1 MGLSDNIRN
10 LSGVVTVE
18 IEGFFTERFIN
29 LCRINNVKM
38 WDIRN
43 VVKGIVRFKISVSD
57 FKKLRKIARKRKFA
71 FFLLFMVIFFS
82 IAFSTFVW
90 HINVEGNNE
99 IAKETVI
106 ESLKE
111 SGLYVG
117 KCKLW
122 LDKKEIINNLR
133 VNLQDITWAGLDIDG
148 TAVTVKIVEKT
159 KLKDKDIQ
167 NNKNGDIIANKSGVI
182 TRLVPENGTAMLNEG
197 SYVEKGSVLIE
208 GKIYSKILDTKS
220 VPAKGIVKID
230 CEYENKMEYKYIDIL
245 KEYTGKTKYTVGITI
260 NSKENMLNYLNKSL
274 KYDITKSS
282 KKLNI
287 FGLQIS
293 FDFYTCVEY
302 NEKQVMRSKEELI
315 NLSKEDA
322 QNYLN
327 TDILPNTINGNLK
340 DMNISYSD
348 TNDGII
354 ANTKYVVNEEIGE
367 FVEREE
373 VIVNEVKE

>member
-1 MGLSDNIRN
+1 
-10 LSGVVTVE
+10 
-18 IEGFFTERFIN
+18 
-29 LCRINNVKM
+29 M
-38 WDIRN
+38 W
-43 VVKGIVRFKISVSD
+43 
-57 FKKLRKIARKRKFA
+57 RK
-71 FFLLFMVIFFS
+71 
-82 IAFSTFVW
+82 
-90 HINVEGNNE
+90 H
-99 IAKETVI
+99 
-106 ESLKE
+106 
-111 SGLYVG
+111 
-117 KCKLW
+117 
-122 LDKKEIINNLR
+122 
-133 VNLQDITWAGLDIDG
+133 
-148 TAVTVKIVEKT
+148 
-159 KLKDKDIQ
+159 IQ

>member
-29 LCRINNVKM
+29 LCRINNVKI

-43 VVKGIVRFKISVSD
+43 VVKGMVRFKISVSD
-57 FKKLRKIARKRKFA
+57 FKKLRKIARKTKCKLKIKKKEGLYFTLFKYRKRKFA

-133 VNLQDITWAGLDIDG
+133 VNLQDITWAGIDIDG

-159 KLKDKDIQ
+159 
-167 NNKNGDIIANKSGVI
+167 
-182 TRLVPENGTAMLNEG
+182 
-197 SYVEKGSVLIE
+197 Y
-208 GKIYSKILDTKS
+208 TK
-220 VPAKGIVKID
+220 
-230 CEYENKMEYKYIDIL
+230 
-245 KEYTGKTKYTVGITI
+245 
-260 NSKENMLNYLNKSL
+260 
-274 KYDITKSS
+274 
-282 KKLNI
+282 
-287 FGLQIS
+287 
-293 FDFYTCVEY
+293 
-302 NEKQVMRSKEELI
+302 
-315 NLSKEDA
+315 
-322 QNYLN
+322 
-327 TDILPNTINGNLK
+327 
-340 DMNISYSD
+340 
-348 TNDGII
+348 
-354 ANTKYVVNEEIGE
+354 
-367 FVEREE
+367 
-373 VIVNEVKE
+373 